1 MNERRKGT
9 WTPELLRAIA
19 MALTVTLALLASTP
33 ARAAVVI
40 DPVIYAA
47 TADLTNNVVWIAGFN
62 FGKSP
67 RVSLAGVELV
77 VLSYDPVAQLLVA
90 ALPSAVAAGTYRL
103 TVIPANGMPNP
114 PDISL
119 TIGAVGPIGP
129 VGLPGPP
136 GPRGDV
142 GVPGPPG
149 PRGETGAP
157 GPRGD
162 TGAPGPQ
169 GLEGPQGPRGDV
181 GPAGPQGPV
190 GAQGPQGVPGPAGPQ
205 GPAGPSPSLVQG
217 QIDGATGECVV
228 VRGSGFSCTRI
239 GTGDYEITFNT
250 AFGQSYPPTV
260 TAYFPGSTTGGAL
273 FASLGTFDATGFKVK
288 MFAQSSGPGVSF
300 GPVDAGF
307 TFLVIG
313 VAQ

>member
-62 FGKSP
+62 FGKAP

-142 GVPGPPG
+142 GAPGPPG

-157 GPRGD
+157 GPLGPEGPPGAQGPRGD
-162 TGAPGPQ
+162 VGAAGPPGPRGNTGAPGPQ
-169 GLEGPQGPRGDV
+169 GIE

-190 GAQGPQGVPGPAGPQ
+190 GPA
-205 GPAGPSPSLVQG
+205 PSMVQG
-217 QIDGATGECVV
+217 QVDGATGVCVI